1 MVPVPPVILAC
12 STILGSF
19 CTKVRGSVLVKL
31 LSSSLRCVFFSFAT
45 EGEYEAAEAHLLA
58 AGKRDSA
65 RVLADMF
72 VQWSSTGGAPGV
84 FALRGTIP

>member
-1 MVPVPPVILAC
+1 MTYAVTDTSHV
-12 STILGSF
+12 S
-19 CTKVRGSVLVKL
+19 
-31 LSSSLRCVFFSFAT
+31 T
-45 EGEYEAAEAHLLA
+45 EGAYEAAEPHLLA

-72 VQWSSTGGAPGV
+72 VRWSSTGGAPGA

>member
-1 MVPVPPVILAC
+1 VAHDLCRHLTFYFPLTH
-12 STILGSF
+12 S
-19 CTKVRGSVLVKL
+19 
-31 LSSSLRCVFFSFAT
+31 
-45 EGEYEAAEAHLLA
+45 EGAFEAAEPHLLA

-72 VQWSSTGGAPGV
+72 VQWSSTGGAPGA